1 MQNDKSIFQTMAFP
15 KNVVMQ
21 MKEGVFM
28 KKFLIGI
35 LFIILT
41 LPLNSCK
48 NEEKFIC
55 SYTDLIKDDYE
66 QTCIFMKEKKSMTFY
81 ITGVVQ
87 EYNSPKDQ
95 PYLNECAVYFYNDKL
110 FDNKRW
116 VGKMILITMKP
127 QIPRDCLGKEITVEC
142 KYKGVDSFKLEEDYH
157 NFFCIE
163 FKNGKVVDSNP
174 CQIGIYRSK

>member
-1 MQNDKSIFQTMAFP
+1 
-15 KNVVMQ
+15 
-21 MKEGVFM
+21 
-28 KKFLIGI
+28 KFLISI
-35 LFIILT
+35 LFVILT
-41 LPLNSCK
+41 LTLISCK
-48 NEEKFIC
+48 KEEKFIC

-66 QTCIFMKEKKSMTFY
+66 QTCIFMKEKKCMTFY

-87 EYNSPKDQ
+87 EYYSPKDQ
-95 PYLNECAVYFYNDKL
+95 PYLNECVVYLYDDKL
-110 FDNKRW
+110 FDNKKC
-116 VGKMILITMKP
+116 VGKMISITMKP

-174 CQIGIYRSK
+174 CQIGIYQSK